1 MKHHPVHSE
10 PAQEAAPEDAKTR
23 EHAHG
28 EKTRKLLANLQE
40 ILQGRRGQRGGVYL
54 PLVRVERED

>member
-1 MKHHPVHSE
+1 MKDQ
-10 PAQEAAPEDAKTR
+10 PAKGEATAQTAADEAKMR

-28 EKTRKLLANLQE
+28 EKTLKLLANLQE
-40 ILQGRRGQRGGVYL
+40 ILQGRRQHRGGVFL

>member
-1 MKHHPVHSE
+1 MRKHPVQSE
-10 PAQEAAPEDAKTR
+10 PVNEAAADEAKMR

-28 EKTRKLLANLQE
+28 EKSRKLLANLQE
-40 ILQGRRGQRGGVYL
+40 ILQGRRAQRGGVFL